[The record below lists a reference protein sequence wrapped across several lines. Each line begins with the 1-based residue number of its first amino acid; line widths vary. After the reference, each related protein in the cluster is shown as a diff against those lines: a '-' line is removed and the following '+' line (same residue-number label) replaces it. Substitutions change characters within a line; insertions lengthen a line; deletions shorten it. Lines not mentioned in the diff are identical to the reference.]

1 MAAIIVVLSLTSS
14 QRSNSVP
21 GPGQKVL
28 GDQVAKGQSTTASE
42 VLSRDGRIFMVEW
55 SNGGHS

>member
-14 QRSNSVP
+14 QRR
-21 GPGQKVL
+21 PGQKVL

-42 VLSRDGRIFMVEW
+42 VLSRDGRIFMEEW